1 MRSWGWLVVYA
12 IFDHIWTVSDNFW
25 PFFKVFDRF
34 RLFLS
39 GFCRF
44 WPSKLAFLL
53 ANSSSTNLS
62 KMLGSSV
69 DVEATQNAPTIGS
82 AITPS
87 VHPATQSNSQHA
99 LLPPPPPI
107 GAVPLKPTIKSEKM
121 NLETLVKMKNA
132 NNLSSGLNAGLTQQT
147 RQRFS
152 SVDSLRS
159 NEYSVFRKLKKQKH
173 K

>member
-1 MRSWGWLVVYA
+1 
-12 IFDHIWTVSDNFW
+12 
-25 PFFKVFDRF
+25 
-34 RLFLS
+34 
-39 GFCRF
+39 
-44 WPSKLAFLL
+44 
-53 ANSSSTNLS
+53 
-62 KMLGSSV
+62 
-69 DVEATQNAPTIGS
+69 
-82 AITPS
+82 
-87 VHPATQSNSQHA
+87 
-99 LLPPPPPI
+99 
-107 GAVPLKPTIKSEKM
+107 M